1 MTRIDDLAEQLVR
14 EGYIDNEA
22 DARLAAI
29 KIILAAEQ
37 HDGLVPVSNRG
48 DGHEER

>member
-14 EGYIDNEA
+14 EGYLDNEA

-37 HDGLVPVSNRG
+37 HELLAVSNRG
-48 DGHEER
+48 DDHEES